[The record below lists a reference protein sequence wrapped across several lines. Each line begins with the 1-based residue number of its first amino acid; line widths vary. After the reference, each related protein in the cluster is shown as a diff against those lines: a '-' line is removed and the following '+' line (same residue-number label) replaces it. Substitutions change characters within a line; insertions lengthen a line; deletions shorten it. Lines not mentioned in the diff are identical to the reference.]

1 MTLQTIPEENMPL
14 HACLA
19 SPQNIADK
27 AAYSCAKANI
37 HAACSHAKLNHMNRK
52 HGFTIVEM
60 MVVVAILA
68 ILAMIAIPSGI
79 ERIIREQV
87 AAAIPLAEAA
97 KEPAAAQWKAT
108 KTLPVDNKEAGL
120 PAADKVVSNLISSL
134 EVDKGVIHMTF
145 GNKARSILQGKVLSI
160 RPAVINESQAVPVA
174 WVCGNAPAPAK
185 MTLLGD
191 NKTNIDAKFLPFAC
205 K

>member
-1 MTLQTIPEENMPL
+1 MLPL
-14 HACLA
+14 LLRYVYLSARG
-19 SPQNIADK
+19 NWR
-27 AAYSCAKANI
+27 ANNRSKKI
-37 HAACSHAKLNHMNRK
+37 KGCDGMKLRK
-52 HGFTIVEM
+52 CTGFTVVEM

-120 PAADKVVSNLISSL
+120 PAPDKVVSNLISSL
-134 EVDKGVIHMTF
+134 VVDNGVIHMTF

-160 RPAVINESQAVPVA
+160 RPAVIEESQAVPVA

-185 MTLLGD
+185 MVVSGA
-191 NKTNIDAKFLPFAC
+191 NKTNIDPKFLPFAC